1 MTFPD
6 SPPMQFPDRP
16 PSEVLHLGPATGE
29 APSVMP
35 RSGLVLAPHP
45 LLSGRT
51 AAAMVLLFLAGV
63 SLVGGF
69 SAIWT
74 RNQLLDTDTWTATST
89 AIATD
94 PTVQADVAHAVAVQI
109 IASSDVEA
117 AISSALPGPLGQLAG
132 PLTDGATAVVEQAVL
147 QVVRTDAF
155 VTVWE
160 TAVRAAH
167 TEFLADLEG
176 SGRFT
181 SIDERGLSLDLR
193 AVLET
198 VRTALDQ
205 RGITVLDQLDL
216 SGVTVSIV
224 LVDAP
229 GLENVRS
236 AVAIL
241 KASSVILLVLGTV
254 LLIAGLSIAR
264 RRSIA
269 VLSGG
274 VGMLVGVAAVVIVAA
289 VGRGR
294 AALELVGGV
303 LDRAAA
309 DAVVDHVTAGIRP
322 LMLSCAL
329 LAVLAVAVGGIIT
342 VRSERRSGAQP
353 VDSVMA

>member
-6 SPPMQFPDRP
+6 SPPMQFPDGP
-16 PSEVLHLGPATGE
+16 PTEALHLGPATGE

-35 RSGLVLAPHP
+35 RSGFVLAEHP

-51 AAAMVLLFLAGV
+51 VLAMIMMFLAGV
-63 SLVGGF
+63 SIVAGF

-74 RNQLLDTDTWTATST
+74 RNQLLDTETWTATST

-94 PTVQADVAHAVAVQI
+94 PNVQADVAHAIAVQI

-117 AISSALPGPLGQLAG
+117 AISSVLPGPLGQLAG
-132 PLTDGATAVVEQAVL
+132 PLTDGATSIVEQAVL

-155 VTVWE
+155 VTAWE
-160 TAVRAAH
+160 AAVRVTH
-167 TEFLADLEG
+167 TEFIADLEG
-176 SGRFT
+176 EGRFT
-181 SIDERGLSLDLR
+181 SINERGLSLDLR
-193 AVLET
+193 AVLES

-216 SGVTVSIV
+216 SGVTVSI
-224 LVDAP
+224 LLIDAP

-236 AVAIL
+236 AVAVL
-241 KASSVILLVLGTV
+241 KASSVVFLVFGALM
-254 LLIAGLSIAR
+254 LIAGLVIAR

-274 VGMLVGVAAVVIVAA
+274 VGMLLGVAAVVIVAT
-289 VGRGR
+289 VGRRR
-294 AALELVGGV
+294 AALELMGGV
-303 LDRAAA
+303 LNRSAA
-309 DAVVDHVTAGIRP
+309 DAVVDHVTAGLRP

-329 LAVLAVAVGGIIT
+329 LGVLAVVVGGVLTI
-342 VRSERRSGAQP
+342 RSERRSAIG
-353 VDSVMA
+353 SGS

>member
-6 SPPMQFPDRP
+6 SPPMQFPDGP
-16 PSEVLHLGPATGE
+16 PTEALHLGPATGE

-35 RSGLVLAPHP
+35 RSGFVLAEHP

-51 AAAMVLLFLAGV
+51 VLAMIMLFLAGV
-63 SLVGGF
+63 SIVAGF

-74 RNQLLDTDTWTATST
+74 RNQLLDTETWTATST

-94 PTVQADVAHAVAVQI
+94 PNVQADVAHAIAVQI
-109 IASSDVEA
+109 VASSDVEA
-117 AISSALPGPLGQLAG
+117 AISSVLPGPLGQLVG
-132 PLTDGATAVVEQAVL
+132 PLTDGATSIVEQAVL

-160 TAVRAAH
+160 AAVRAAH
-167 TEFLADLEG
+167 TEFIADLEG
-176 SGRFT
+176 EGRFT
-181 SIDERGLSLDLR
+181 SINERGLSLDLR
-193 AVLET
+193 AVLES

-224 LVDAP
+224 LIDAP

-236 AVAIL
+236 AVAVL
-241 KASSVILLVLGTV
+241 KASSVVFLVFGALM
-254 LLIAGLSIAR
+254 LIAGLVIAR

-274 VGMLVGVAAVVIVAA
+274 VGMLLGVAAVVIVAT
-289 VGRGR
+289 VGRRR
-294 AALELVGGV
+294 AALELMGGV
-303 LDRAAA
+303 LNRSAA
-309 DAVVDHVTAGIRP
+309 DAVVDHVTAGLRP

-329 LAVLAVAVGGIIT
+329 LGVLAVVVGGVLTI
-342 VRSERRSGAQP
+342 RSERRSAIG
-353 VDSVMA
+353 SGS

>member
-6 SPPMQFPDRP
+6 SPPTQFPEGP
-16 PSEVLHLGPATGE
+16 PTEALHLGPATGE

-35 RSGLVLAPHP
+35 RSGFVLAEHP

-51 AAAMVLLFLAGV
+51 VMAMVLLFLAGV
-63 SLVGGF
+63 SVVAGF

-94 PTVQADVAHAVAVQI
+94 PNVQADVAHAIAVEI
-109 IASSDVEA
+109 VASSDVEA

-132 PLTDGATAVVEQAVL
+132 PLTDGATSIVEQAVL

-155 VTVWE
+155 VAVWE
-160 TAVRAAH
+160 AAVRVTHA
-167 TEFLADLEG
+167 EFIADLEG
-176 SGRFT
+176 EGRFT

-193 AVLET
+193 AVLES

-216 SGVTVSIV
+216 SGVTVRV
-224 LVDAP
+224 LLVDAP
-229 GLENVRS
+229 GLEKVRS
-236 AVAIL
+236 AVGIL
-241 KASSVILLVLGTV
+241 KASSVAFLVIGAV
-254 LLIAGLSIAR
+254 LLIAGLCLAR
-264 RRSIA
+264 RRAIA

-274 VGMLVGVAAVVIVAA
+274 VGTLVGVAAVLIVAT
-289 VGRGR
+289 VGRTR
-294 AALELVGGV
+294 AALQLMGGV

-309 DAVVDHVTAGIRP
+309 DAVVDHVTAGLRP

-329 LAVLAVAVGGIIT
+329 LGVMAVVVGGMLT
-342 VRSERRSGAQP
+342 VRSERRNASQSGI
-353 VDSVMA
+353 V